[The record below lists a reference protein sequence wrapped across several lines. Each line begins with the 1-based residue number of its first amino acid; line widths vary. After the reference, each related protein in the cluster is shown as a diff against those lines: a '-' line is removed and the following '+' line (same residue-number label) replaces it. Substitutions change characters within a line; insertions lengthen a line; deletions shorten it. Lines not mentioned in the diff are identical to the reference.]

1 MLRGAR
7 RTGTHCAEALD
18 VASPETPHKRLVIA
32 GNPNVGKS
40 VLFNR
45 LTGTYV
51 VVSNYPGTTVEVSRG
66 RTWIGGSVF
75 EVVDTPG
82 MYSLRAHSDEERVAR
97 ALLLSEHA
105 DIVLHVVDAKNLERM
120 LIFTLELVE
129 AGLPTVLAVNMMDEA
144 DRIGLEINI
153 ERLSTILGIPVCA
166 TVAKT
171 GQGIAELR
179 NMLDEYALVSAESAV
194 PV

>member
-1 MLRGAR
+1 MPRTFLKDMLRGAR
-7 RTGTHCAEALD
+7 RTGTHCSEALD
-18 VASPETPHKRLVIA
+18 VTSPETPHRRLVIT
-32 GNPNVGKS
+32 GNPNFGKS

-66 RTWIGGSVF
+66 RTWIGGSIF

-82 MYSLRAHSDEERVAR
+82 MYSLRAHSDEERGAR
-97 ALLLSEHA
+97 ALLLNEHA

-129 AGLPTVLAVNMMDEA
+129 AGLPVALVINMMDEA
-144 DRIGLEINI
+144 DRIALEIN
-153 ERLSTILGIPVCA
+153 V
-166 TVAKT
+166 
-171 GQGIAELR
+171 
-179 NMLDEYALVSAESAV
+179 
-194 PV
+194 